1 MTTIQKFEDL
11 ECWQEARKETNFIY
25 KYLKDCRDF
34 SFRDQIQR
42 ASVSVMNNIAEW
54 FARTTAK
61 DRIQFFMVAT
71 SSLSEVRSMIYLW
84 QDIWYFSKEQ
94 SEILFGQN
102 LHTSQVTYG
111 FLRYLNTLK

>member
-1 MTTIQKFEDL
+1 MSTIQKFEDL
-11 ECWQEARKETNFIY
+11 ECWQQARKETKLIY
-25 KYLKDCRDF
+25 AYLRECRDF

-42 ASVSVMNNIAEW
+42 ASVSVMNNIAEG

-61 DRIQFFMVAT
+61 DRIQFFMIAT

-84 QDIWYFSKEQ
+84 QDIGYFSKEQ
-94 SEILFGQN
+94 SEILFEQN

-111 FLRYLNTLK
+111 FLKYLNSLK